1 MVEPEIPE
9 TDILK
14 HNKIKPKPS
23 VWLDTT
29 RNVANVRIYMG
40 EVSPLICCEDQIVL
54 TITTNVVLDT
64 KTSTLSTSGIY
75 NKLRVNQ

>member
-1 MVEPEIPE
+1 MVEPEITE

-40 EVSPLICCEDQIVL
+40 EVSPLICCEEQIVL
-54 TITTNVVLDT
+54 TITTNV
-64 KTSTLSTSGIY
+64 
-75 NKLRVNQ
+75 NCCP